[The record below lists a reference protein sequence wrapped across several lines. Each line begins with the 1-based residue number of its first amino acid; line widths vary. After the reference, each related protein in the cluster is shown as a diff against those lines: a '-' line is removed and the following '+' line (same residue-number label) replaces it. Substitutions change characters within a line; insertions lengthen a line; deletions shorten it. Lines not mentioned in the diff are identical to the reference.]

1 MEIYLDNS
9 ATTRVKKEIVDG
21 VIKILTENYGN
32 PSSLHHKG
40 VEAEKILN
48 YSRDMVA
55 RILKCDRDDKIYF
68 TSGGTESNNL
78 AIRGYLK
85 ANKHKGNHIIT
96 TAIEH
101 PSVMN
106 TFLDMEKQGYEV
118 DILPVDP
125 MGYINTE
132 DLKSM
137 VTDETALISVMMV
150 NNEIGTIEPIKEI
163 SAIAKEKGAILH
175 VDAVQAYG
183 KLDFGVKDYGID
195 MLSVS
200 GHKIHGLKGSG
211 VLYVDKNIKLL
222 PILTGGGQE
231 MNVRSGTENVP
242 GIYALGKASELLLG
256 KIEENARY
264 LYKLKGRFVEELND
278 LEGWSI
284 NGPGLNEAAP
294 HIINIS
300 FSGVRGEVLVHALE
314 EYGIYVSTGS
324 ACSSKRN
331 SESSVL
337 KAIGLKPNALK
348 GVIRVSFSI
357 LNTEEEIVKAA
368 DAIKETV
375 PELRKYTRG

>member
-1 MEIYLDNS
+1 
-9 ATTRVKKEIVDG
+9 
-21 VIKILTENYGN
+21 
-32 PSSLHHKG
+32 
-40 VEAEKILN
+40 
-48 YSRDMVA
+48 
-55 RILKCDRDDKIYF
+55 
-68 TSGGTESNNL
+68 
-78 AIRGYLK
+78 
-85 ANKHKGNHIIT
+85 
-96 TAIEH
+96 
-101 PSVMN
+101 
-106 TFLDMEKQGYEV
+106 
-118 DILPVDP
+118 
-125 MGYINTE
+125 
-132 DLKSM
+132 
-137 VTDETALISVMMV
+137 
-150 NNEIGTIEPIKEI
+150 
-163 SAIAKEKGAILH
+163 
-175 VDAVQAYG
+175 
-183 KLDFGVKDYGID
+183 
-195 MLSVS
+195 
-200 GHKIHGLKGSG
+200 
-211 VLYVDKNIKLL
+211 
-222 PILTGGGQE
+222 

-264 LYKLKGRFVEELND
+264 LYKLKGKFVERLND

-300 FSGVRGEVLVHALE
+300 FSGIRGEVLVHALE

>member
-106 TFLDMEKQGYEV
+106 TFLDMEKQGYKV

-264 LYKLKGRFVEELND
+264 LYKLKGKFVEELND

-300 FSGVRGEVLVHALE
+300 FSGIRGEVLVHALE

>member
-106 TFLDMEKQGYEV
+106 TFLDMEKQGYKV

-242 GIYALGKASELLLG
+242 GIYTLGKASELLLG

-264 LYKLKGRFVEELND
+264 LYKLKGKFVEELND

-300 FSGVRGEVLVHALE
+300 FSGIRGEVLVHALE

>member
-300 FSGVRGEVLVHALE
+300 FSGIRGEVLVHALE

>member
-264 LYKLKGRFVEELND
+264 LYKLKGKFVEELND

>member
-106 TFLDMEKQGYEV
+106 TFLDMKKQGYKV

-264 LYKLKGRFVEELND
+264 LYKLKGKFVEELND

-300 FSGVRGEVLVHALE
+300 FSGIRGEVLVHALE